1 MTTNNVAVMGQSAR
15 LRRWWVQAPRVYL
28 PHSHAQTSFEVV
40 LKGGYVETV
49 QGQAMPRKAG
59 GAYLVVADVPHACHY
74 TQAVQSLSL
83 EFLREED
90 NWQLQKMQI
99 VQVDGQHLG
108 VTAQTVCA
116 GLICEAQQ
124 PDEWSGVAIDAYG
137 AELLVAV
144 LRQHMRPTPT
154 THRARL
160 SGVLSR
166 LHDAQQEPAS
176 VHELATLARLH
187 PGHLAKLFR
196 RELGVPIASY
206 QRQLRLRQAAQRLA
220 DGTPT
225 VEAAL
230 AAGYGAQSQ
239 FSTAFKKAFAMS
251 PGQYRKLHQSR

>member
-1 MTTNNVAVMGQSAR
+1 MTSNHLAVMGQSAR
-15 LRRWWVQAPRVYL
+15 LRRWQVQAPRVYQ
-28 PHSHAQTSFEVV
+28 PHSHAQSSFEVV
-40 LKGGYVETV
+40 LQGGYVETV
-49 QGQAMPRKAG
+49 QGQAMPRRAG
-59 GAYLVVADVPHACHY
+59 GAYLVVANVAHACHY
-74 TQAVQSLSL
+74 SEAVQSLSL

-90 NWQLQKMQI
+90 NQQLQKTQL
-99 VQVDGQHLG
+99 VQMDGQHLG
-108 VTAQTVCA
+108 ASAQRVCA
-116 GLICEAQQ
+116 GLIREAQQ

-144 LRQHMRPTPT
+144 LRQHKRPTPT
-154 THRARL
+154 THSAWL

-166 LHDAQQEPAS
+166 LHDDQQEPAS
-176 VHELATLARLH
+176 VHELAVLAKLH

-206 QRQLRLRQAAQRLA
+206 QRQLRLRQAAKQLA

-230 AAGYGAQSQ
+230 AAGYSAQSQ

-251 PGQYRKLHQSR
+251 PGQYKKLHQRR